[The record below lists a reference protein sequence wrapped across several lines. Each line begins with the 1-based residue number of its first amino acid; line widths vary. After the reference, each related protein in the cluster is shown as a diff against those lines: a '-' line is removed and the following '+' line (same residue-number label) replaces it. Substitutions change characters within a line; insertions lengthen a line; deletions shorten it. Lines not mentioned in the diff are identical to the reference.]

1 MVDYDIGAY
10 DAFGV
15 VSPGFAEVIQIMP
28 LITPYTL
35 TDDDGAYYVLALIQL
50 YTDAPGLSGP
60 MASSAMCYYIAHL
73 MYTQPGGDNIT
84 SEKLDDYS
92 VTYSDAGGMSPYYI
106 KYQSIISSYNHHAV
120 ISLTYDGVTH
130 EDSDGVLWRSTSDDD
145 I

>member
-1 MVDYDIGAY
+1 MT
-10 DAFGV
+10 
-15 VSPGFAEVIQIMP
+15 VSAEFTEVITYMP
-28 LITPYTL
+28 LVTPYTITESDENL
-35 TDDDGAYYVLALIQL
+35 YLLAYAQLAM
-50 YTDAPGLSGP
+50 DAPGFTGLT
-60 MASSAMCYYIAHL
+60 ASLAICYYIAHL

-92 VTYSDAGGMSPYYI
+92 VTFSDAGGMSPYYI

-130 EDSDGVLWRSTSDDD
+130 EDSDGVLWRSTSDD